1 MQAQPGFKR
10 ACGCTRCEGTGYY
23 SRVVAHETLSVPPI
37 EHMRNKFIRAFK
49 DKELELPINLNSDNG
64 VDYISRL
71 DTLQTLLNEGVMNW
85 PTARQVLGLGG

>member
-1 MQAQPGFKR
+1 
-10 ACGCTRCEGTGYY
+10 
-23 SRVVAHETLSVPPI
+23 
-37 EHMRNKFIRAFK
+37 MRNKFIRAFK

-71 DTLQTLLNEGVMNW
+71 DTLQTLLNEGVMDW